1 MTSATLSTLKIPKIK
16 KKMPLIKGAGASD
29 FGVIGSVLNYMAAAM
44 ANRADEYFR
53 PTFSCY
59 TLSNDK
65 KNASSKKKKM
75 NFRLLKR
82 FAVKT

>member
-44 ANRADEYFR
+44 
-53 PTFSCY
+53 
-59 TLSNDK
+59 SNY
-65 KNASSKKKKM
+65 AEE
-75 NFRLLKR
+75 
-82 FAVKT
+82 